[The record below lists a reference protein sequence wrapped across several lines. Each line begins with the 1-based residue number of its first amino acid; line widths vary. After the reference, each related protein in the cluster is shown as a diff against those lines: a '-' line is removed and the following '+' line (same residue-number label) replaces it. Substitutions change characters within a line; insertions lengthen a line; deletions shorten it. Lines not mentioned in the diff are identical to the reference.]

1 MDLREKQLLDYLVN
15 PLNDFDVIVDYDVD
29 YDEYFC
35 IFKFSNGGVR
45 SQYKIDSVA
54 DIGKALREWLVE
66 NEVNLRG

>member
-15 PLNDFDVIVDYDVD
+15 PFNDFDVIVDYDVD

-35 IFKFSNGGVR
+35 IFEFSNGCDR
-45 SQYKIDSVA
+45 RQYKIDSVA

-66 NEVNLRG
+66 NEVDLRG